1 MNKAKLIVANWKM
14 NFFHKQACNFCKKII
29 SKKKQI
35 KNNFIICPPSSLI
48 FTLSTRFKQINFGA
62 QDCSAV
68 DEFGPYTGDINSKM
82 LKDIN
87 CKYTLIGHSER
98 RILHKENERIITS
111 KIFSALD
118 SRIIPI
124 LCVGEDELQRK
135 NGNTK
140 KILKKQLMGVFSP
153 RNIAK
158 SIVNNKMFS
167 TEVIIA
173 YEPVWAIGTGKTP
186 AVDEISN
193 TICFIKE
200 TLKKRGILKNIKVLY
215 GGSVNTNNSKLFL
228 NNINIDGL
236 LVGGAS
242 LIFNSFFS
250 MLKHK

>member
-14 NFFHKQACNFCKKII
+14 NFFYKQAYIFCKKII

-48 FTLSTRFKQINFGA
+48 FRLSNKFRQINFGA

-68 DEFGPYTGDINSKM
+68 NEFGAYTGDINSKM

-98 RILHKENERIITS
+98 RELYKEDEYLISLKIL
-111 KIFSALD
+111 SALKAN
-118 SRIIPI
+118 IKPI
-124 LCVGEDELQRK
+124 LCVGENLNQKRRGD
-135 NGNTK
+135 TK
-140 KILKKQLMGVFSP
+140 KILKYQL
-153 RNIAK
+153 
-158 SIVNNKMFS
+158 NKVLLKKKEFKK
-167 TEVIIA
+167 VIIA

-186 AVDEISN
+186 SVEDISN
-193 TICFIKE
+193 TILYI
-200 TLKKRGILKNIKVLY
+200 KNILAKKSSIYKNVLVLY

>member
-14 NFFHKQACNFCKKII
+14 NFFYKQAYNFCKKII

-48 FTLSTRFKQINFGA
+48 FRLSNKFRQINFGA

-68 DEFGPYTGDINSKM
+68 NEFGAYTGDINSKM

-98 RILHKENERIITS
+98 RELYKEDESLISLKIL
-111 KIFSALD
+111 SALK
-118 SRIIPI
+118 SNIKPI
-124 LCVGEDELQRK
+124 LCVGENLNQKRRGD
-135 NGNTK
+135 TK
-140 KILKKQLMGVFSP
+140 KILKYQL
-153 RNIAK
+153 
-158 SIVNNKMFS
+158 NKVLLKKKEFKK
-167 TEVIIA
+167 VIIA

-186 AVDEISN
+186 SVEDISN
-193 TICFIKE
+193 TILYIKNV
-200 TLKKRGILKNIKVLY
+200 LAKKSSIYKNVLVLY

-228 NNINIDGL
+228 DNINIDGL

>member
-14 NFFHKQACNFCKKII
+14 NFFYKQASNFCKKII

-48 FTLSTRFKQINFGA
+48 FRLSNKFRQINFGA

-68 DEFGPYTGDINSKM
+68 NEFGAYTGDINSKM

-98 RILHKENERIITS
+98 RELYKEDESLISLKIL
-111 KIFSALD
+111 SALK
-118 SRIIPI
+118 SNIKPI
-124 LCVGEDELQRK
+124 LCVGENLNQKRRGD
-135 NGNTK
+135 TK
-140 KILKKQLMGVFSP
+140 KILKYQL
-153 RNIAK
+153 
-158 SIVNNKMFS
+158 NKVLLKKKEFKK
-167 TEVIIA
+167 VIIA

-186 AVDEISN
+186 SIEDISN
-193 TICFIKE
+193 TILYIKNV
-200 TLKKRGILKNIKVLY
+200 LAKKSSIYKNVQVLY
-215 GGSVNTNNSKLFL
+215 GGSVNVNNSKLFL

-242 LIFNSFFS
+242 LNFNSFFS

>member
-14 NFFHKQACNFCKKII
+14 NFFYKQAYNFCKKII

-48 FTLSTRFKQINFGA
+48 FRLSNKFRQINFGA

-68 DEFGPYTGDINSKM
+68 NEFGAYTGDINTKM

-98 RILHKENERIITS
+98 RELYKEDESLISLKIL
-111 KIFSALD
+111 SALK
-118 SRIIPI
+118 SNIKPI
-124 LCVGEDELQRK
+124 LCVGENLNQKRRGD
-135 NGNTK
+135 TK
-140 KILKKQLMGVFSP
+140 KILKYQL
-153 RNIAK
+153 
-158 SIVNNKMFS
+158 NKVLLKKKEFKK
-167 TEVIIA
+167 VIIA

-186 AVDEISN
+186 SIEDISN
-193 TICFIKE
+193 TILYIKNV
-200 TLKKRGILKNIKVLY
+200 LAKKSSIYKNVLVLY

>member
-14 NFFHKQACNFCKKII
+14 NFFYKQAYNFCKKII

-48 FTLSTRFKQINFGA
+48 FRLSNKFRQINFGA

-68 DEFGPYTGDINSKM
+68 NEFGAYTGDINSKM

-98 RILHKENERIITS
+98 RELYKEDVSLISLKIL
-111 KIFSALD
+111 SALK
-118 SRIIPI
+118 SNIKPI
-124 LCVGEDELQRK
+124 LCVGENLNQKRRGD
-135 NGNTK
+135 TK
-140 KILKKQLMGVFSP
+140 KILKYQL
-153 RNIAK
+153 
-158 SIVNNKMFS
+158 NKVLLKKKEFKK
-167 TEVIIA
+167 VIIA

-186 AVDEISN
+186 SIEDISN
-193 TICFIKE
+193 TILYIKNV
-200 TLKKRGILKNIKVLY
+200 LAKKSSIYKNVLVLY

>member
-14 NFFHKQACNFCKKII
+14 NFFYKQAYNFCKKII
-29 SKKKQI
+29 SKMKQI
-35 KNNFIICPPSSLI
+35 INNFIICPPSSLI
-48 FTLSTRFKQINFGA
+48 FRLSNKFRQINFGA

-68 DEFGPYTGDINSKM
+68 NEFGAYTGDINSKM

-98 RILHKENERIITS
+98 RELYKEDESLISLKIL
-111 KIFSALD
+111 SALK
-118 SRIIPI
+118 SNIKPI
-124 LCVGEDELQRK
+124 LCVGENLNQKRRGD
-135 NGNTK
+135 TK
-140 KILKKQLMGVFSP
+140 KILKYQL
-153 RNIAK
+153 
-158 SIVNNKMFS
+158 NKVLLKKKEFKK
-167 TEVIIA
+167 VIIA

-186 AVDEISN
+186 SIEDISN
-193 TICFIKE
+193 TILYIKNV
-200 TLKKRGILKNIKVLY
+200 LAKKSSIYKNVLVLY

>member
-1 MNKAKLIVANWKM
+1 MNKGKLIVANWKM
-14 NFFHKQACNFCKKII
+14 NFFYKQAYNFCKKII

-48 FTLSTRFKQINFGA
+48 FRLSNKFRQINFGA

-68 DEFGPYTGDINSKM
+68 NEFGAYTGDINSKM

-98 RILHKENERIITS
+98 RELYKEDESLISLKIL
-111 KIFSALD
+111 SALK
-118 SRIIPI
+118 SNIKPI
-124 LCVGEDELQRK
+124 LCVGENLNQKRRGD
-135 NGNTK
+135 TK
-140 KILKKQLMGVFSP
+140 KILKYQL
-153 RNIAK
+153 
-158 SIVNNKMFS
+158 NKVLLKKKEFKK
-167 TEVIIA
+167 VIIA

-186 AVDEISN
+186 SIEDISN
-193 TICFIKE
+193 TILYIKNV
-200 TLKKRGILKNIKVLY
+200 LAKKSSIYKNVLVLY

>member
-14 NFFHKQACNFCKKII
+14 NFFYKQACNFCKKILT
-29 SKKKQI
+29 KKKQV

-48 FTLSTRFKQINFGA
+48 FTLSTKFKQINFGA

-68 DEFGPYTGDINSKM
+68 NEFGAYTGDINSKM

-98 RILHKENERIITS
+98 RELYKEDESLISLKIL
-111 KIFSALD
+111 SALK
-118 SRIIPI
+118 SNIKPI
-124 LCVGEDELQRK
+124 LCVGENLNQKRRGD
-135 NGNTK
+135 TK
-140 KILKKQLMGVFSP
+140 KILKYQL
-153 RNIAK
+153 
-158 SIVNNKMFS
+158 NKVLLKKKEFKK
-167 TEVIIA
+167 VIIA

-186 AVDEISN
+186 SVEDISN
-193 TICFIKE
+193 TILYIKDV
-200 TLKKRGILKNIKVLY
+200 LAKKSSIYKNVLVLY

>member
-14 NFFHKQACNFCKKII
+14 NFFYKQAYNFCKKII

-48 FTLSTRFKQINFGA
+48 FRLSNKFRQINFGA

-68 DEFGPYTGDINSKM
+68 NEFGAYTGDINSKM

-98 RILHKENERIITS
+98 RELYKEDESLISLKIL
-111 KIFSALD
+111 SALK
-118 SRIIPI
+118 SNIKPI
-124 LCVGEDELQRK
+124 LCVGENLNQKRRGD
-135 NGNTK
+135 TK
-140 KILKKQLMGVFSP
+140 KILKYQL
-153 RNIAK
+153 
-158 SIVNNKMFS
+158 NKVLLKKKEFKK
-167 TEVIIA
+167 VIIA

-186 AVDEISN
+186 SVEDISN
-193 TICFIKE
+193 TILYIKNV
-200 TLKKRGILKNIKVLY
+200 LAKKSSIYKNVLVLY

>member
-14 NFFHKQACNFCKKII
+14 NFFYKQAYNFCKKII

-48 FTLSTRFKQINFGA
+48 FRLSNKFRQINFGA

-68 DEFGPYTGDINSKM
+68 NEFGAYTGDINSKM

-98 RILHKENERIITS
+98 RELYKEDEYLISLKIL
-111 KIFSALD
+111 SALKAN
-118 SRIIPI
+118 IKPI
-124 LCVGEDELQRK
+124 LCVGENLNQKRRGD
-135 NGNTK
+135 TK
-140 KILKKQLMGVFSP
+140 KILKYQL
-153 RNIAK
+153 
-158 SIVNNKMFS
+158 NKVLLKKKEFKK
-167 TEVIIA
+167 VIIA

-186 AVDEISN
+186 SVEDISN
-193 TICFIKE
+193 TILYIKNV
-200 TLKKRGILKNIKVLY
+200 LAKKSSIYKNVLVLY

>member
-14 NFFHKQACNFCKKII
+14 NFFYKQAYNFCKKII

-48 FTLSTRFKQINFGA
+48 FRLSNKFRQINFGA

-68 DEFGPYTGDINSKM
+68 NEFGAYTGDINSKM

-98 RILHKENERIITS
+98 RELYKEDESLISLKIL
-111 KIFSALD
+111 SALK
-118 SRIIPI
+118 SNIKPI
-124 LCVGEDELQRK
+124 LCVGENLNQKRRGD
-135 NGNTK
+135 TK
-140 KILKKQLMGVFSP
+140 KILKYQL
-153 RNIAK
+153 
-158 SIVNNKMFS
+158 NKVLLKKKEFKK
-167 TEVIIA
+167 VIIA

-186 AVDEISN
+186 SIEDISN
-193 TICFIKE
+193 TILYIKNVSA
-200 TLKKRGILKNIKVLY
+200 KKSSIYKNVLVLY

-228 NNINIDGL
+228 DNINIDGL

-242 LIFNSFFS
+242 LISNSFFS

>member
-14 NFFHKQACNFCKKII
+14 NFFYKQAYNFCKKII

-48 FTLSTRFKQINFGA
+48 FRLSNKFRQINFGA

-68 DEFGPYTGDINSKM
+68 NEFGAYTGDINSKL

-98 RILHKENERIITS
+98 RELYKEDESLISLKIL
-111 KIFSALD
+111 SALK
-118 SRIIPI
+118 SNIKPI
-124 LCVGEDELQRK
+124 LCVGENLNQKRRGD
-135 NGNTK
+135 TK
-140 KILKKQLMGVFSP
+140 KILKYQL
-153 RNIAK
+153 
-158 SIVNNKMFS
+158 NKVLLKKKEFKK
-167 TEVIIA
+167 VIIA

-186 AVDEISN
+186 SIEDISN
-193 TICFIKE
+193 TILYIKNV
-200 TLKKRGILKNIKVLY
+200 LAKKSSIYKNVLVLY

>member
-14 NFFHKQACNFCKKII
+14 NFFYKQAYNFCKKII

-48 FTLSTRFKQINFGA
+48 FRLSNKFRQINFGA

-68 DEFGPYTGDINSKM
+68 NEFGAYTGDINSKM

-98 RILHKENERIITS
+98 RELYKEDESLISLKIL
-111 KIFSALD
+111 SALK
-118 SRIIPI
+118 SNIKPI
-124 LCVGEDELQRK
+124 LCVGENLNQKRRGD
-135 NGNTK
+135 TK
-140 KILKKQLMGVFSP
+140 KILKYQL
-153 RNIAK
+153 
-158 SIVNNKMFS
+158 NKVLLKKKEFKK
-167 TEVIIA
+167 VIIA

-186 AVDEISN
+186 SVEDISN
-193 TICFIKE
+193 TIFYI
-200 TLKKRGILKNIKVLY
+200 KNILAKKSSIYKNVLVLY

-228 NNINIDGL
+228 DNINIDGL

>member
-14 NFFHKQACNFCKKII
+14 NFFYKQAYNFCKKII

-48 FTLSTRFKQINFGA
+48 FRLSNKFRQINFGA

-68 DEFGPYTGDINSKM
+68 NEFGAYTGDINSKM

-98 RILHKENERIITS
+98 RELYKEDESLISLKIL
-111 KIFSALD
+111 SALK
-118 SRIIPI
+118 SNIKPI
-124 LCVGEDELQRK
+124 LCVGENLNQKRRGD
-135 NGNTK
+135 TK
-140 KILKKQLMGVFSP
+140 KILKYQL
-153 RNIAK
+153 
-158 SIVNNKMFS
+158 NKVLLKKKEFKK
-167 TEVIIA
+167 VIIA
-173 YEPVWAIGTGKTP
+173 YEPVWGIGTGKTP
-186 AVDEISN
+186 SIEDISN
-193 TICFIKE
+193 TILYIKNV
-200 TLKKRGILKNIKVLY
+200 LAKKSSIYKNVLVLY

>member
-14 NFFHKQACNFCKKII
+14 NFFYKQAYNFCKKVI

-48 FTLSTRFKQINFGA
+48 FRLSNKFRQINFGA

-68 DEFGPYTGDINSKM
+68 NEFGAYTGDINSKM

-98 RILHKENERIITS
+98 RELYKEDESLISLKIL
-111 KIFSALD
+111 SALK
-118 SRIIPI
+118 SNIKPI
-124 LCVGEDELQRK
+124 LCVGENLNQKRRGD
-135 NGNTK
+135 TK
-140 KILKKQLMGVFSP
+140 KILKYQL
-153 RNIAK
+153 
-158 SIVNNKMFS
+158 NKVLLKKKEFKK
-167 TEVIIA
+167 VIIA

-186 AVDEISN
+186 SVEDISN
-193 TICFIKE
+193 TILYI
-200 TLKKRGILKNIKVLY
+200 KNILAKKSSIYKNVLVLY

-228 NNINIDGL
+228 DNINIDGL

>member
-14 NFFHKQACNFCKKII
+14 NFFYKQAYNFCKKII

-48 FTLSTRFKQINFGA
+48 FRLSNKFRQINFGA

-68 DEFGPYTGDINSKM
+68 NEFGAYTGDINSKM
-82 LKDIN
+82 LKNIN

-98 RILHKENERIITS
+98 RELYKEDESLISLKIL
-111 KIFSALD
+111 SALK
-118 SRIIPI
+118 SNIKPI
-124 LCVGEDELQRK
+124 LCVGENLNQKRRGD
-135 NGNTK
+135 TK
-140 KILKKQLMGVFSP
+140 KILKYQL
-153 RNIAK
+153 
-158 SIVNNKMFS
+158 NKVLLKKKEFKK
-167 TEVIIA
+167 VIIA

-186 AVDEISN
+186 SVEDISN
-193 TICFIKE
+193 TILYIKDV
-200 TLKKRGILKNIKVLY
+200 LAKKSSIYKNVLVLY
-215 GGSVNTNNSKLFL
+215 CGSVNTNNSKLFL

>member
-14 NFFHKQACNFCKKII
+14 NFFYKQAYNFCKKII

-48 FTLSTRFKQINFGA
+48 FRLSNKFRQINFGA

-68 DEFGPYTGDINSKM
+68 NEFGAYTGDINSKM

-98 RILHKENERIITS
+98 RELYKEDESLISLKIL
-111 KIFSALD
+111 SALK
-118 SRIIPI
+118 SNIKPI
-124 LCVGEDELQRK
+124 LCVGENLNQKRRGD
-135 NGNTK
+135 TK
-140 KILKKQLMGVFSP
+140 KILKYQL
-153 RNIAK
+153 
-158 SIVNNKMFS
+158 NKVLLKKKEFKK
-167 TEVIIA
+167 VIIA

-186 AVDEISN
+186 SVEDISN
-193 TICFIKE
+193 TILYI
-200 TLKKRGILKNIKVLY
+200 KNILAKKSSIYKNVLVLY

-228 NNINIDGL
+228 DNINIDGL

>member
-14 NFFHKQACNFCKKII
+14 NFFYKQAYNFCKKII

-48 FTLSTRFKQINFGA
+48 FRLSNRFRQINFGA

-68 DEFGPYTGDINSKM
+68 NEFGAYTGDINSKM
-82 LKDIN
+82 LRDIN

-98 RILHKENERIITS
+98 RELYKEDESLISLKIL
-111 KIFSALD
+111 SALK
-118 SRIIPI
+118 SNIKPI
-124 LCVGEDELQRK
+124 LCVGENLNQKRRGD
-135 NGNTK
+135 TK
-140 KILKKQLMGVFSP
+140 KILKYQL
-153 RNIAK
+153 
-158 SIVNNKMFS
+158 NKVLLKKKEFKK
-167 TEVIIA
+167 VIIA

-186 AVDEISN
+186 SVEDISN
-193 TICFIKE
+193 TILYI
-200 TLKKRGILKNIKVLY
+200 KNILAKKSSIYKNVLVLY

-228 NNINIDGL
+228 DNINIDGL

>member
-14 NFFHKQACNFCKKII
+14 NFFYKQAYNFCKKII

-48 FTLSTRFKQINFGA
+48 FRLSNKFRQINFGA

-68 DEFGPYTGDINSKM
+68 NEFGAYTGDINSKM

-98 RILHKENERIITS
+98 RELYKEDESLISLKIL
-111 KIFSALD
+111 SALK
-118 SRIIPI
+118 SNIKPI
-124 LCVGEDELQRK
+124 LCVGENLNQKRRGD
-135 NGNTK
+135 TK
-140 KILKKQLMGVFSP
+140 KILKYQL
-153 RNIAK
+153 
-158 SIVNNKMFS
+158 NKVLLKKKEFKK
-167 TEVIIA
+167 VIIA

-186 AVDEISN
+186 SIEDISN
-193 TICFIKE
+193 TILYIKNA
-200 TLKKRGILKNIKVLY
+200 LAKKSSIYKNVLVLY

-228 NNINIDGL
+228 DNINIDGL

>member
-14 NFFHKQACNFCKKII
+14 NFFYKQAYNFCKKII

-48 FTLSTRFKQINFGA
+48 FRLSNRFRQINFGA

-68 DEFGPYTGDINSKM
+68 NEFGAYTGDINSKM

-98 RILHKENERIITS
+98 RELYKEDESLISLKIL
-111 KIFSALD
+111 SALK
-118 SRIIPI
+118 SNIKPI
-124 LCVGEDELQRK
+124 LCVGENLNQKRRGD
-135 NGNTK
+135 TK
-140 KILKKQLMGVFSP
+140 KILKYQL
-153 RNIAK
+153 
-158 SIVNNKMFS
+158 NKVLLKKKEFKK
-167 TEVIIA
+167 VIIA

-186 AVDEISN
+186 SVEDISN
-193 TICFIKE
+193 TILYI
-200 TLKKRGILKNIKVLY
+200 KNILAKKSSIYKNVLVLY

-228 NNINIDGL
+228 DNINIDGL

>member
-14 NFFHKQACNFCKKII
+14 NFFYKQAYNFCKKII

-48 FTLSTRFKQINFGA
+48 FRLSNRFRQINFGA

-68 DEFGPYTGDINSKM
+68 NEFGAYTGDINSKM

-98 RILHKENERIITS
+98 RELYKEDESLISLKIL
-111 KIFSALD
+111 SALK
-118 SRIIPI
+118 SNIKPI
-124 LCVGEDELQRK
+124 LCVGENLNQKRRGD
-135 NGNTK
+135 TK
-140 KILKKQLMGVFSP
+140 KILKYQL
-153 RNIAK
+153 
-158 SIVNNKMFS
+158 NKVLLKKKEFKK
-167 TEVIIA
+167 VIIA

-186 AVDEISN
+186 SIEDISN
-193 TICFIKE
+193 TILYIKNV
-200 TLKKRGILKNIKVLY
+200 LAKKSSIYKNVLVLY

>member
-14 NFFHKQACNFCKKII
+14 NFFYKQACNFCKKII
-29 SKKKQI
+29 LKKKQI

-98 RILHKENERIITS
+98 RELHKEDESLIS
-111 KIFSALD
+111 LKILSVLKAN
-118 SRIIPI
+118 INPI
-124 LCVGEDELQRK
+124 FCVGENLNQK
-135 NGNTK
+135 KKGSTK
-140 KILKKQLMGVFSP
+140 KVLKNQL
-153 RNIAK
+153 
-158 SIVNNKMFS
+158 NKVLS
-167 TEVIIA
+167 TKKEFKKVIIA

-186 AVDEISN
+186 TVEDISN
-193 TICFIKE
+193 TVLYIKDI
-200 TLKKRGILKNIKVLY
+200 LAKKSSIYKQVQILY
-215 GGSVNTNNSKLFL
+215 GGSVNANNSKLFL

-242 LIFNSFFS
+242 LNFNSFFS

>member
-14 NFFHKQACNFCKKII
+14 NFFYKQAYNFCKKII

-48 FTLSTRFKQINFGA
+48 FRLSNKFRQINFGA

-68 DEFGPYTGDINSKM
+68 NEFGAYTGDINSKM

-98 RILHKENERIITS
+98 RELYKEDESLISLKIL
-111 KIFSALD
+111 SALK
-118 SRIIPI
+118 SNIKPI
-124 LCVGEDELQRK
+124 LCVGENLNQKRRGD
-135 NGNTK
+135 TK
-140 KILKKQLMGVFSP
+140 KILKYQL
-153 RNIAK
+153 
-158 SIVNNKMFS
+158 NKVLLKKKEFKK
-167 TEVIIA
+167 VIIA

-186 AVDEISN
+186 SIKDISN
-193 TICFIKE
+193 TILYIKNV
-200 TLKKRGILKNIKVLY
+200 LAKKSSIYKNVLVLY

>member
-14 NFFHKQACNFCKKII
+14 NFFYKQAYNFCKKII

-48 FTLSTRFKQINFGA
+48 FRLSNKFRQINFGA

-68 DEFGPYTGDINSKM
+68 NEFGAYTGDINSKM

-98 RILHKENERIITS
+98 RELYKEDESLTSLKIL
-111 KIFSALD
+111 SALK
-118 SRIIPI
+118 SNIKPI
-124 LCVGEDELQRK
+124 LCVGENLNQKRRGD
-135 NGNTK
+135 TK
-140 KILKKQLMGVFSP
+140 KILKYQL
-153 RNIAK
+153 
-158 SIVNNKMFS
+158 NKVLLKKKEFKK
-167 TEVIIA
+167 VIIA

-186 AVDEISN
+186 SIEDISN
-193 TICFIKE
+193 TILYIKNV
-200 TLKKRGILKNIKVLY
+200 LAKKSSIYKNVLVLY

>member
-14 NFFHKQACNFCKKII
+14 NFFYKQAYNFCKKII

-48 FTLSTRFKQINFGA
+48 FRLSNKFRQINFGA

-68 DEFGPYTGDINSKM
+68 NEFGAYTGDINSKM

-98 RILHKENERIITS
+98 RELYKEDESLISLKIL
-111 KIFSALD
+111 SALK
-118 SRIIPI
+118 SNIKPI
-124 LCVGEDELQRK
+124 LCVGENLNQKRRGD
-135 NGNTK
+135 TK
-140 KILKKQLMGVFSP
+140 KILKYQL
-153 RNIAK
+153 
-158 SIVNNKMFS
+158 NKVLLKMKEFKK
-167 TEVIIA
+167 VIIA

-186 AVDEISN
+186 SIEDISN
-193 TICFIKE
+193 TILYIKNV
-200 TLKKRGILKNIKVLY
+200 LAKKSSIYKNVLVLY

>member
-14 NFFHKQACNFCKKII
+14 NFFYKQAYNFCKKII

-48 FTLSTRFKQINFGA
+48 FRLSNRFRQINFGA

-68 DEFGPYTGDINSKM
+68 NEFGAYTGDINSKM

-98 RILHKENERIITS
+98 RELYKENESLIS
-111 KIFSALD
+111 LKILSALK
-118 SRIIPI
+118 SNIKPI
-124 LCVGEDELQRK
+124 LCVGENLNQKRRGD
-135 NGNTK
+135 TK
-140 KILKKQLMGVFSP
+140 KILKYQL
-153 RNIAK
+153 
-158 SIVNNKMFS
+158 NKVLLKKKEFKK
-167 TEVIIA
+167 VIIA

-186 AVDEISN
+186 SVEDISN
-193 TICFIKE
+193 TILYIRNI
-200 TLKKRGILKNIKVLY
+200 LAKKSSIYKNVLVLY

-228 NNINIDGL
+228 DNINIDGL

>member
-14 NFFHKQACNFCKKII
+14 NFFYKQAYNFCKKII

-48 FTLSTRFKQINFGA
+48 FRLSNRFRQINFGA

-68 DEFGPYTGDINSKM
+68 NEFGAYTGDINSKM

-98 RILHKENERIITS
+98 RELYKEDESLISLKIL
-111 KIFSALD
+111 SALK
-118 SRIIPI
+118 SNIKPI
-124 LCVGEDELQRK
+124 LCVGENLNQKRRGD
-135 NGNTK
+135 TK
-140 KILKKQLMGVFSP
+140 KILKYQL
-153 RNIAK
+153 
-158 SIVNNKMFS
+158 NKVLLKKKEFKK
-167 TEVIIA
+167 VIIA

-186 AVDEISN
+186 SVEDISN
-193 TICFIKE
+193 TILYIKDV
-200 TLKKRGILKNIKVLY
+200 LAKKSSIYKNVLVLY